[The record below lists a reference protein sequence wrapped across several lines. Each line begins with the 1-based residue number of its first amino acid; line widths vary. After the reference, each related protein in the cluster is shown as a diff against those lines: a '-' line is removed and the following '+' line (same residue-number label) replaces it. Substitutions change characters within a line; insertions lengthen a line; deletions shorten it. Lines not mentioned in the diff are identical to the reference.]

1 MIIISG
7 GTSVDSNRIQKRISS
22 MAVKVMI
29 RNSCSKISPASGRSV
44 GAGEVWASSFVK

>member
-29 RNSCSKISPASGRSV
+29 RNSFSKISMVMYRFCRV
-44 GAGEVWASSFVK
+44 RFSFDR